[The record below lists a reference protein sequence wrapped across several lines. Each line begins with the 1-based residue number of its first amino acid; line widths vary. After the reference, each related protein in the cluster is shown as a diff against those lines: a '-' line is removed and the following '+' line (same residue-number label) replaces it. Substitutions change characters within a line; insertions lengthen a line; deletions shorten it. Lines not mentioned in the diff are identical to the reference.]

1 MDMPDNGRR
10 MSPRCSR
17 QDAGDLVMVAN
28 SAIAGVG
35 GVFLATR
42 SVAVALI
49 AAVTSVLLTLPGARR
64 RG

>member
-1 MDMPDNGRR
+1 MDLRHNDCR
-10 MSPRCSR
+10 MSSGCSG

-42 SVAVALI
+42 SVAVVLI
-49 AAVTSVLLTLPGARR
+49 AAVMSVLLTLLGARR
-64 RG
+64 HG